1 MRTALLSLTVLLAVA
16 GSRAEAQVPA
26 THGEF
31 APAPTVNKV
40 LVIKSERKLRLL
52 EGETVIREF
61 DISLG
66 RRPEGA
72 KRKKGDGRTPEGEYV
87 LDWRNP
93 NSQFYRSIHVSYPND
108 ADRSVAHS
116 MGVSPG
122 GMIMIH
128 GQPLFNSYRYA
139 KLKGDW
145 TEGCIAVS
153 NAAMDEIWE
162 SVEDGTPIEIRP

>member
-1 MRTALLSLTVLLAVA
+1 LVPLLVLFAVA

-26 THGEF
+26 THGDF
-31 APAPTVNKV
+31 VPHPNVSKV
-40 LVIKSERKLRLL
+40 VVVKSERKLKLL
-52 EGETVIREF
+52 DGESVIREF
-61 DISLG
+61 EISLG
-66 RRPEGA
+66 RQPKGA
-72 KRKKGDGRTPEGEYV
+72 KLRSGDGRTPEGEYV

-108 ADRSVAHS
+108 IDRSVARS
-116 MGVSPG
+116 MGVAPG

-128 GQPLFNSYRYA
+128 GQPLNNPYRYA